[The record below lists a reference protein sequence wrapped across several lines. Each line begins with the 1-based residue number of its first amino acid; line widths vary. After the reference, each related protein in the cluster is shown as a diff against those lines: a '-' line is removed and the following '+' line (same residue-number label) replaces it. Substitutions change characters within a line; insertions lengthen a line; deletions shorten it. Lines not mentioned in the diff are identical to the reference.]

1 VEISISIKSTF
12 MCLTCFMPQR
22 QQQRHHH
29 HHSANEIV
37 SILFMHLTSPEK
49 ENCRNW
55 LIKYLFIRKCLAC
68 FSLRTF
74 LGLSYIFMNCG
85 LSEMF
90 LFFVFLWGFP
100 SGCVINSVNME
111 SLLGIAQLLTGKDSW
126 ITQPKN
132 NLQGQ
137 ELYN

>member
-74 LGLSYIFMNCG
+74 WGYPTYLWTVAFLRCSFFLYLFEAFPRVVSLIQLTWNPFWAYLSCLLERLVALLKLKTTYKVK
-85 LSEMF
+85 SF
-90 LFFVFLWGFP
+90 L
-100 SGCVINSVNME
+100 I
-111 SLLGIAQLLTGKDSW
+111 
-126 ITQPKN
+126 
-132 NLQGQ
+132 
-137 ELYN
+137 